1 MPVLITMLLA
11 TILLANLFAML
22 LIMLLA
28 YLHAILHSMLL
39 AMCDKCDYTTD
50 KASNLLRHQN
60 TVRHFEHLSRRSKLR
75 HVDKLKKDLNIPEM
89 KFTEEHAIGMLEDCK
104 GSIRELHRA
113 FKWMRHAFGQKAF
126 SPNLK

>member
-1 MPVLITMLLA
+1 MRSL
-11 TILLANLFAML
+11 
-22 LIMLLA
+22 
-28 YLHAILHSMLL
+28 
-39 AMCDKCDYTTD
+39 CDKCDYTTD

-60 TVRHFEHLSRRSKLR
+60 TVRHFDPLSRTTKMR

-126 SPNLK
+126 SPNLKENKRASEYFARLP